1 MRYKRKEP
9 FRYLFNEPMD
19 GKFVI
24 ILNHEDEDKVT
35 RTDPGMLKII
45 DLSPR
50 GMQFRTKLDIPTSKK
65 EFYIEVTFE
74 LDGEMIEM
82 LGKVAWK
89 KNQPDCVHYGL
100 EGIEDPKREQQIIE
114 GVKSLSKKAH
124 AKANILEK
132 TEDLKQVEAS
142 EDKQTNQEDSD
153 EQGKDTEASK

>member
-1 MRYKRKEP
+1 
-9 FRYLFNEPMD
+9 MD

-24 ILNHEDEDKVT
+24 ILNHDDEDKVT

-50 GMQFRTKLDIPTSKK
+50 GVQFRTKLDIPTSEK

-89 KNQPDCVHYGL
+89 KNEPDCVYYGL

-132 TEDLKQVEAS
+132 TKELKQRETNESKDTKEV
-142 EDKQTNQEDSD
+142 DTQTIPD
-153 EQGKDTEASK
+153 EQD

>member
-9 FRYLFNEPMD
+9 FRYLFNEPID

-35 RTDPGMLKII
+35 RTDPGRLKII
-45 DLSPR
+45 DLSPK
-50 GMQFRTKLDIPTSKK
+50 GMQFRTKLDIPTSNK

-74 LDGEMIEM
+74 LDGETIEM
-82 LGKVAWK
+82 LGQIAWK
-89 KNQPDCVHYGL
+89 KNESDGVRYGL

-132 TEDLKQVEAS
+132 TEELKQPEWK
-142 EDKQTNQEDSD
+142 EKE
-153 EQGKDTEASK
+153 E

>member
-1 MRYKRKEP
+1 MMRYKRKEP
-9 FRYLFNEPMD
+9 FRYLFNEPID

-35 RTDPGMLKII
+35 RTDPGRLKII
-45 DLSPR
+45 DLSPK
-50 GMQFRTKLDIPTSKK
+50 GMQFRTKLDIPTSNK

-74 LDGEMIEM
+74 LDGETIEM
-82 LGKVAWK
+82 LGQIAWK
-89 KNQPDCVHYGL
+89 KNESDGVRYGL

-132 TEDLKQVEAS
+132 TEELKQPEWK
-142 EDKQTNQEDSD
+142 EKE
-153 EQGKDTEASK
+153 E

>member
-9 FRYLFNEPMD
+9 FRYLFNEPID

-35 RTDPGMLKII
+35 RTDPGRLKII
-45 DLSPR
+45 DLSPK
-50 GMQFRTKLDIPTSKK
+50 GMQFRTKLDIPTSNK

-74 LDGEMIEM
+74 LDGETIEM
-82 LGKVAWK
+82 LGQIAWK
-89 KNQPDCVHYGL
+89 KNESDGVRYGL

-132 TEDLKQVEAS
+132 TEDSLP
-142 EDKQTNQEDSD
+142 
-153 EQGKDTEASK
+153 

>member
-1 MRYKRKEP
+1 
-9 FRYLFNEPMD
+9 MD

-132 TEDLKQVEAS
+132 TEELKQREAS
-142 EDKQTNQEDSD
+142 EDEQSHQD
-153 EQGKDTEASK
+153 EQTHDTAASE

>member
-1 MRYKRKEP
+1 
-9 FRYLFNEPMD
+9 MD

-132 TEDLKQVEAS
+132 TEELKQREAS
-142 EDKQTNQEDSD
+142 EDELSHQD
-153 EQGKDTEASK
+153 EQSQDTAASE

>member
-1 MRYKRKEP
+1 
-9 FRYLFNEPMD
+9 MD

-24 ILNHEDEDKVT
+24 ILNHDDEDKIT

-45 DLSPR
+45 ELSPR
-50 GMQFRTKLDIPTSKK
+50 GVQFRTKLDIPTSKK

-100 EGIEDPKREQQIIE
+100 EGIEDPKREQQIL
-114 GVKSLSKKAH
+114 SLIH
-124 AKANILEK
+124 I
-132 TEDLKQVEAS
+132 
-142 EDKQTNQEDSD
+142 
-153 EQGKDTEASK
+153 

>member
-24 ILNHEDEDKVT
+24 ILNHDDEDKVT

-50 GMQFRTKLDIPTSKK
+50 GVQFRTKLDIPTSEK

-89 KNQPDCVHYGL
+89 KNEPDCVYYGL

-132 TEDLKQVEAS
+132 TKELKQRETNESKDTKEV
-142 EDKQTNQEDSD
+142 DTQTIPD
-153 EQGKDTEASK
+153 EQD